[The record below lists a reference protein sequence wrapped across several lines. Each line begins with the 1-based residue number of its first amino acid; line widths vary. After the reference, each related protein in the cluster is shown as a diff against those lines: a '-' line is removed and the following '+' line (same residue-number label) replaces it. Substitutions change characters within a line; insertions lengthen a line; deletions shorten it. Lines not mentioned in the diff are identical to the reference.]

1 MQLDLVAIF
10 LIGLATGFSH
20 CIGMCG
26 PFVLT
31 YTLKLSENSIVV
43 KPTFWQQF
51 YPHLLYNSGRLL
63 TYVFL
68 GQLFGLLGQTLGTVV
83 AFKSFQG
90 GLIIFAGLV
99 MVLMGIQMSGFLP
112 KTQRDTFWGVGK
124 FTSIVQSMLN
134 RVNPNNVFGLGVVLG
149 FLPCGV
155 LYAAFAKAAATQTIW
170 GGGLTMLAFGLGT
183 FPAMILTGVTAHL
196 ISSHL
201 RKKLYRIAAIMV
213 ILLGLYTMYKGIMK
227 VSGKGL
233 MKHGSHSGQ
242 MQMAPEKKQPSI
254 EQMPSEN
261 SHSEMEHQAED
272 HD

>member
-1 MQLDLVAIF
+1 MQLDLVALF

-31 YTLKLSENSIVV
+31 YTLKLSENSTVK

-68 GQLFGLLGQTLGTVV
+68 GQLFGLLGQTLSTVV

-90 GLIIFAGLV
+90 GLIIFAGIV
-99 MVLMGIQMSGFLP
+99 MVLMGVQMTGLLP
-112 KTQRDTFWGVGK
+112 KAQRDTFWGVGK
-124 FTSIVQSMLN
+124 FTNMVQSMLN

-155 LYAAFAKAAATQTIW
+155 LYVAFAKAAATQTIW

-196 ISSHL
+196 ISSRM
-201 RKKLYRIAAIMV
+201 RKTLYRIAAIMV
-213 ILLGLYTMYKGIMK
+213 IVLGLFTMYKGFMK
-227 VSGKGL
+227 VSGKGM
-233 MKHGSHSGQ
+233 MKHGAHSGQ
-242 MQMAPEKKQPSI
+242 MQMKSDTDHSSEK
-254 EQMPSEN
+254 
-261 SHSEMEHQAED
+261 
-272 HD
+272 

>member
-1 MQLDLVAIF
+1 MPLDLVAVF
-10 LIGLATGFSH
+10 FIGLATGFSH

-31 YTLKLSENSIVV
+31 YTLKLSKNSAVV
-43 KPTFWQQF
+43 QPSYWQQF

-68 GQLFGLLGQTLGTVV
+68 GQLFGLLGQTLSNVV

-90 GLIIFAGLV
+90 GLIIFAGMV
-99 MVLMGIQMSGFLP
+99 MVLFGIQMTGLLP
-112 KTQRDTFWGVGK
+112 KLQPDTFWGVGK
-124 FTSIVQSMLN
+124 FTNMVQSMLN
-134 RVNPNNVFGLGVVLG
+134 RVNSNNVFGLGVVLG

-196 ISSHL
+196 ISSRL
-201 RKKLYRIAAIMV
+201 RTTLYRIAAVMV
-213 ILLGLYTMYKGIMK
+213 ILLGLFTIYKGIMK
-227 VSGKGL
+227 VSGKG
-233 MKHGSHSGQ
+233 MMMRGQ
-242 MQMAPEKKQPSI
+242 HPSQQMHMDKADKPQI
-254 EQMPSEN
+254 N
-261 SHSEMEHQAED
+261 SDGHE
-272 HD
+272 